1 MEQNKAPVPTNQNR
15 APAKRNYGNYAPVP
29 SSNAPSSY
37 GYGQIANNNAPSNE
51 MQGAYEVSS
60 AMLRDRLGKEEK
72 GEENLKILDGMV
84 ADDIIV
90 VPGTYDHIH
99 NVLTALKVSLEFHI

>member
-1 MEQNKAPVPTNQNR
+1 MSYS
-15 APAKRNYGNYAPVP
+15 NYSQVQTSLN
-29 SSNAPSSY
+29 SNINSTP
-37 GYGQIANNNAPSNE
+37 NNE

-60 AMLRDRLGKEEK
+60 AMLRDRLKNEDQ

-99 NVLTALKVSLEFHI
+99 NVLTALKVSLWKTFNF